1 MVRTRRLTLLRHQAA
16 ARDSFDNPP
25 HPVVD
30 SRVKRA
36 CVAEGAACGCLKGV
50 CAAQPANQTTLND
63 RATWSKTGRPAGRPS
78 SRHAQAETLLSL
90 RLTSFYGRFRV
101 LVPPGGRSC

>member
-1 MVRTRRLTLLRHQAA
+1 MVRRRRLTLLRHQAA

-36 CVAEGAACGCLKGV
+36 CVPEGAACGCLKGV
-50 CAAQPANQTTLND
+50 GAAEPANQTTLNF
-63 RATWSKTGRPAGRPS
+63 RATCTKTETCRRPS
-78 SRHAQAETLLSL
+78 GRHAQAEALLSL
-90 RLTSFYGRFRV
+90 RLTSFYGRFR
-101 LVPPGGRSC
+101 